1 MEEFLSKI
9 NENFINTDVEFET
22 INIKVDSSEWAE
34 THQKLKDEFDL
45 KFFSWVGSMALL
57 V

>member
-9 NENFINTDVEFET
+9 QENFIKTDIAFET
-22 INIKVDSSEWAE
+22 INIKVESSKWIE

-45 KFFSWVGSMALL
+45 KFFYAY
-57 V
+57 